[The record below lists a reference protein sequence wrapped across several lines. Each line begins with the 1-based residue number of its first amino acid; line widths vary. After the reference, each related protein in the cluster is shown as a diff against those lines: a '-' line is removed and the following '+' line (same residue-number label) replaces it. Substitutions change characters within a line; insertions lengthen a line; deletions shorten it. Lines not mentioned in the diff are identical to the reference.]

1 MKKTLCITTLCAIT
15 ALFSGCWKKKDKTDT
30 MNSAM
35 STDAIMSDD
44 KPIKVAALA
53 EMSPGGNAAMTD
65 VMSTGPSD
73 QNKLGDSTNDEPA
86 IKEAGDADKE
96 AVDADKEAVDAEEKA
111 DEAMD
116 GAKAAIDEAK
126 AAIDDAVEAK
136 DEADDAEE
144 KADKAMEKA
153 NKKSDK
159 KADSA
164 GKKKK

>member
-53 EMSPGGNAAMTD
+53 NISPGGNADMIGG
-65 VMSTGPSD
+65 MSTGPSG

-86 IKEAGDADKE
+86 IAQKA
-96 AVDADKEAVDAEEKA
+96 EKA
-111 DEAMD
+111 E
-116 GAKAAIDEAK
+116 K
-126 AAIDDAVEAK
+126 
-136 DEADDAEE
+136 EADDADKKAE
-144 KADKAMEKA
+144 KAEEEAEKA
-153 NKKSDK
+153 NKKADEADK
-159 KADSA
+159 KADEA
-164 GKKKK
+164 DKKADDADKKAEKAEEEADDLENEGDEKKK